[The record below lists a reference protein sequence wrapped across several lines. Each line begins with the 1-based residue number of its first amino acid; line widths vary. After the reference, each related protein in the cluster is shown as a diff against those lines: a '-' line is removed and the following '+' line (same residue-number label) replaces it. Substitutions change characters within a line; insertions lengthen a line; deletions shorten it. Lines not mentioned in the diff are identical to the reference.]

1 MSALENLALEK
12 VRERIGAIVLLTQ
25 NSGGTHY
32 MKFVNT
38 NIVDGALDLMK
49 EDYVKKEGEH
59 YILTE
64 SGWEYAR
71 KTLESVGRML

>member
-49 EDYVKKEGEH
+49 EDYGMIFDQLMHSMQKCMRIV
-59 YILTE
+59 L
-64 SGWEYAR
+64 
-71 KTLESVGRML
+71 

>member
-38 NIVDGALDLMK
+38 NIVGGALDLMK
-49 EDYVKKEGEH
+49 EDYVKKEGEN

-64 SGWEYAR
+64 SGWEYAG